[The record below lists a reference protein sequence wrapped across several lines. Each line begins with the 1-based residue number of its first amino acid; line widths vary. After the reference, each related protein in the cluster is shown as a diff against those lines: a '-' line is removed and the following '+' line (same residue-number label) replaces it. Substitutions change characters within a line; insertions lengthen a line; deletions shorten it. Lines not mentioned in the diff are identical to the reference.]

1 MSSVEITK
9 KDDRP
14 HVVHVIYELG
24 TGGLENGLVNIINRM
39 SAYRH
44 SIVCLTRSGVFADRI
59 TADVDIYELNKK
71 AGHDIGMFWRLWR
84 LLCRLR
90 PAIVHTRNLAAL
102 ETQILGLLMPRVK
115 RVHGEHGRDMDDL
128 DGSNPRYRFLRR
140 IMRPL
145 VHRYITVSEDL
156 ASYLRSTIAV
166 PEAKIRQIYNGVDT
180 QKFSAVKGAA
190 VDDLPV
196 SFIGDVTVIGTV
208 GRLAAVKDQPTLISA
223 FARICHQYPV
233 RLLIVGDG
241 PQRALLERTIDEC
254 AIREKVFMAGDRSDV
269 PALLG
274 VMDIFVLPSLAEG
287 ISNTVLEAMASG
299 LPVIATK
306 TGGNPELVRNEENGL
321 LVPVGDVEALA
332 AALARL
338 LANSDQVDQMGANAR
353 SRVKQE
359 FDWSRTVARYQG
371 VYDELLKRV

>member
-1 MSSVEITK
+1 MTSAEITK
-9 KDDRP
+9 NDGRP

-71 AGHDIGMFWRLWR
+71 AGHDIAMFWRLWR
-84 LLCRLR
+84 LLRRLR

-102 ETQILGLLMPRVK
+102 ETQVLGLLMPRVK

-140 IMRPL
+140 MMRPL

-180 QKFSAVKGAA
+180 QKFSAAKGAA
-190 VDDLPV
+190 VDDLPAC
-196 SFIGDVTVIGTV
+196 FTGDVTVIGTV
-208 GRLAAVKDQPTLISA
+208 GRLAAVKDQPTLIKA
-223 FARICHQYPV
+223 FAMICHRYPV

-241 PQRALLERTIDEC
+241 PQRALLESTIDEC
-254 AIREKVFMAGDRSDV
+254 AVREKVFMAGDRSDV
-269 PALLG
+269 PAMLG

-306 TGGNPELVRNEENGL
+306 TGGNPELVRDEENGL
-321 LVPVGDVEALA
+321 LVPVGNVEALA

-338 LANSDQVDQMGANAR
+338 LANSDQIDQMGANAR